1 MSGSDQ
7 PHPSFQGIER
17 QIKELN
23 RLLSRTVREKH
34 AETNRTSPAVQK
46 AVSSAGELV
55 EALRSFR
62 ETFSAVS
69 IGSLGI
75 TLGRSDSIARFFA
88 FSFCNQEMRPLVEL
102 ETCPFYGSGVY
113 AVYFVGGGMP
123 VYQPLSGS
131 ETPLY
136 VGKADPKNPQAE
148 STEEQGV
155 ALYSRLRE
163 HAKNIAKTD
172 LRLEDFRYRASPIQ
186 SGMQMAVEDFMI
198 RLFRPIWNKQTKICF
213 GLGKHGDRATTR
225 ANKRSPWDTLHPGR
239 HWAADTTEDQMLRT
253 DIEAKIRHHL
263 REHPPFADKAT
274 LFRHLSLI

>member
-1 MSGSDQ
+1 MSGPDQ
-7 PHPSFQGIER
+7 PDLPFREIER
-17 QIKELN
+17 KVRELSRLLN
-23 RLLSRTVREKH
+23 RAIREKRE
-34 AETNRTSPAVQK
+34 ETDRSAPAVQK
-46 AVSSAGELV
+46 AVSAAGELMQ
-55 EALRSFR
+55 ELRYFR
-62 ETFSAVS
+62 ETFSAIS
-69 IGSLGI
+69 IGSMGI

-88 FSFCNQEMRPLVEL
+88 FSFCNQEMQPLAEL
-102 ETCPFYGSGVY
+102 ETRPFYGSGVY
-113 AVYFVGGGMP
+113 AIYFVGADMT
-123 VYQPLSGS
+123 VYEPLSGS
-131 ETPLY
+131 ETPVY

-148 STEEQGV
+148 TTEEQGV
-155 ALYSRLRE
+155 ALFSRLRE

-253 DIEAKIRHHL
+253 DIEAKIREHL
-263 REHPPFADKAT
+263 RQHPPFVDKAT